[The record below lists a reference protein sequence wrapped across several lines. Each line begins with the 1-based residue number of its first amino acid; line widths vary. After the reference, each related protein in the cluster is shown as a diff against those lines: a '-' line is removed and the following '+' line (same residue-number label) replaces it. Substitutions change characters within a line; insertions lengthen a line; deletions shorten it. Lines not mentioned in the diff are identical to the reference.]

1 MALFSLQLF
10 LCLNFLRLVFDV
22 ITLKYFEPFYG
33 IEETIYTNNN
43 FVSTLD
49 IKELRFSFVVQCR
62 IIEDIAMTLL
72 LCSHP
77 WPSWEN
83 LNILYGLKKYKYIR
97 PQLHTDKFPFQCVT
111 GVCNCF
117 THMTKTSQ
125 KSSKW
130 RLDIK
135 YDLHRA

>member
-1 MALFSLQLF
+1 MALATFF
-10 LCLNFLRLVFDV
+10 LCLNFLTLVFDV

-83 LNILYGLKKYKYIR
+83 LNICMASKNTSTLGLNYIQINFHFSVSQECGELFR
-97 PQLHTDKFPFQCVT
+97 LIQK
-111 GVCNCF
+111 NC
-117 THMTKTSQ
+117 
-125 KSSKW
+125 SKQISGIS
-130 RLDIK
+130 LNS
-135 YDLHRA
+135 